1 MGGVAINNQHYG
13 GIPMSRASKVRSTLT
28 AIFALKTGIQAKK
41 FLAVFVLLLLV
52 GFVAWHWPLA
62 AEDLA
67 SGAYLNILLIA
78 VCILIAALAIT
89 SLYKLRAA
97 EMVTREQKLLQSL
110 EERTA
115 ELQKAREEAETARH
129 IKNQFLANMSH
140 EIRTP
145 MNGIIGMTEL
155 TLEGELSP
163 DQRECLGM
171 VRTSADSL
179 LKIINDILDFASIEA
194 GKLRI
199 DSVSTD
205 IHELVGE
212 SIKSLAVPAHEKKLE
227 LSYLVESDIPRRA
240 VVDPIRLR
248 QILTNLVSNA
258 IKFTR
263 EGEVVVT
270 VHKESHSGTV
280 LVLRFSVRDTGIGIS
295 QEKQRSVFN
304 AFEQADM
311 SATRKYGGVGLG
323 LAIVAYIVKALGGRM
338 WLESNPGSGSTFYFT
353 IQAQAL
359 PDEQSLAEQQL
370 HGMPVLIVDD
380 NTTNRLILEKIVR
393 GWSMD
398 PELAEDGEGALAAVE
413 RASQNG
419 KFFPLILLDC
429 LMPGM
434 DGFTTAQLIRRKMR
448 GDSGAIMLL
457 TSTHQAEHIEKCHRL
472 GIGEYLVKPIQ
483 PEDLRKA
490 MLRALSALAQPIV
503 VSRSSSVS
511 STKIPRLRILVA
523 EDNPVNQQLARRLLE
538 SLGHEITLVE
548 NGRLALEAIE
558 RQEFDLVFMD
568 IQMPEV
574 DGLEA
579 TAAIRAKERQ
589 THRHLPIIAI
599 TAHSLRGDRGRC
611 LLAGMDDYIAK
622 PASKQD
628 LERVIEY
635 YYLSG
640 LPVASSSLDSS
651 DHHILPSE

>member
-1 MGGVAINNQHYG
+1 MF
-13 GIPMSRASKVRSTLT
+13 RDSKVRSALT
-28 AIFALKTGIQAKK
+28 TIFAMKTGIRIKK
-41 FLAVFVLLLLV
+41 FLAAFALLLLF
-52 GFVAWHWPLA
+52 GFVAWEWRSA
-62 AEDLA
+62 AEDIA
-67 SGAYLNILLIA
+67 SGTYLNMLLIA
-78 VCILIAALAIT
+78 LCVLIATLAIAG
-89 SLYKLRAA
+89 LYKLRTT
-97 EMVTREQKLLQSL
+97 EIIGQEQKLLQAL

-155 TLEGELSP
+155 ALEGELSS

-199 DSVSTD
+199 DNIATD
-205 IHELVGE
+205 IHELVGD
-212 SIKSLAVPAHEKKLE
+212 SIKSLAIPAHEKKLE
-227 LSYLVESDIPRRA
+227 LSYLVEPDIPRRA

-263 EGEVVVT
+263 QGEVVVT
-270 VHKESHSGTV
+270 VHKESHSGTE

-295 QEKQRSVFN
+295 QEKQRSIFN

-323 LAIVAYIVKALGGRM
+323 LAIVAYIVNALGGRI
-338 WLESNPGSGSTFYFT
+338 WLESTPGRGSTFYFT

-359 PDEQSLAEQQL
+359 PEDKSLVEQQL

-393 GWSMD
+393 GWSME
-398 PELAEDGEGALAAVE
+398 PELAEDGEAALIAVE
-413 RASQNG
+413 RASENG
-419 KFFPLILLDC
+419 KFFPLILMDC
-429 LMPGM
+429 QMPGM
-434 DGFTTAQLIRRKMR
+434 DGFTTAQAIRRKMR
-448 GDSGAIMLL
+448 GVTGAIMLL
-457 TSTHQAEHIEKCHRL
+457 TSTHHAEDAEKCREL
-472 GIGEYLVKPIQ
+472 GIGEYLIKPIQ

-490 MLRALSALAQPIV
+490 MLRALSALARPIV
-503 VSRSSSVS
+503 VSRSSNTSPS
-511 STKIPRLRILVA
+511 KIPRLRILVA
-523 EDNPVNQQLARRLLE
+523 EDNPVNQELTRRLLE
-538 SLGHEITLVE
+538 AMGHEVTLAE

-558 RQEFDLVFMD
+558 HREFDLVFMD

-589 THRHLPIIAI
+589 THSHLPIIAI

-622 PASKQD
+622 PVSKQD

-635 YYLSG
+635 YYLSDP
-640 LPVASSSLDSS
+640 PVTSSSLDSS
-651 DHHILPSE
+651 DPRILPSE

>member
-1 MGGVAINNQHYG
+1 MFRDA
-13 GIPMSRASKVRSTLT
+13 KVRSALI
-28 AIFALKTGIQAKK
+28 AIFALKTGIRIKK
-41 FLAVFVLLLLV
+41 FLVAVALLLLF
-52 GFVAWHWPLA
+52 GFIVTLWRSA
-62 AEDLA
+62 AEDITN
-67 SGAYLNILLIA
+67 GTYLNMLLIA
-78 VCILIAALAIT
+78 LCVFIAALAIAG
-89 SLYKLRAA
+89 LYKLRTA
-97 EMVTREQKLLQSL
+97 EMIGLEQKLRQAL

-115 ELQKAREEAETARH
+115 QLEKAREEADTARH

-155 TLEGELSP
+155 ALEGELSSE
-163 DQRECLGM
+163 QRECLGM

-199 DSVSTD
+199 DSIVTD
-205 IHELVGE
+205 IHELVGD

-227 LSYLVESDIPRRA
+227 LSYLVEPDIPRRA

-248 QILTNLVSNA
+248 QIITNLVSNA

-263 EGEVVVT
+263 QGEVVVT
-270 VHKESHSGTV
+270 VHKESHSGTE

-295 QEKQRSVFN
+295 QEKQRSIFN

-323 LAIVAYIVKALGGRM
+323 LAIVAFIVNALGGRI
-338 WLESNPGSGSTFYFT
+338 WLESTPGGGSTFSFT
-353 IQAQAL
+353 ILAQAL
-359 PDEQSLAEQQL
+359 PDEQSLVEQQL

-393 GWSMD
+393 CWSMQ
-398 PELAEDGEGALAAVE
+398 PELAEDGEAALAAVE
-413 RASQNG
+413 RAAQNG
-419 KFFPLILLDC
+419 KYFPLILLDC
-429 LMPGM
+429 LMPVM
-434 DGFTTAQLIRRKMR
+434 DGFTTAQMIRRKMR
-448 GDSGAIMLL
+448 GDTGAIMLL
-457 TSTHQAEHIEKCHRL
+457 TSTHQAEHAEKCRQL
-472 GIGEYLVKPIQ
+472 GIGEYLIKPIN

-490 MLRALSALAQPIV
+490 MLRALSALARPIV

-511 STKIPRLRILVA
+511 SSRIPRLKILVA
-523 EDNPVNQQLARRLLE
+523 EDNTVNQQLTRRLLE
-538 SLGHEITLVE
+538 SLGHEVTLVE
-548 NGRLALEAIE
+548 NGRVALESIE
-558 RQEFDLVFMD
+558 HQEFDLVFMD

-589 THRHLPIIAI
+589 THSHLPIIAI

-622 PASKQD
+622 PVSKQD

-640 LPVASSSLDSS
+640 PPVTSSFLDLSNR
-651 DHHILPSE
+651 HKLPSE